1 MKIKSIKFRNI
12 GPYGNNTQEFTFN
25 DYGSLM
31 AVLGSNG
38 AGKST
43 FLNLTKFLLYGK
55 ASGLNKN
62 DIANRFNKNG
72 YIEGTIQVAPDVV
85 CRIIRQFEP
94 SKLYVEKNGE
104 DIGKAGI
111 SDYQSY
117 IDNEIVGLPY
127 HIFSNI
133 VSLSI
138 DDFKSFLSMSPND
151 KRVII
156 DKIFSMEILNKLH
169 ELVKK
174 DLRNIKY
181 NLDVYDREI
190 NFISKSISSSTIE
203 LDNLRNKQKIKNDA
217 DLNSL
222 KKEFSDIENKLNEVN
237 LKVEEYQQKE
247 KKINASLNKL
257 NKIINDNGNIL
268 AQLNSQK
275 QLYNLDKCPTCG
287 SNFKSNDDINFDEIR
302 KQINDKITLKNE
314 ENDKYKIILQKYKKA
329 SNELSKIL
337 YKCHSLV
344 GQYQS
349 QLKNINSKYL
359 ELSKN
364 NDKEPETLFKII
376 NDNKTKLK
384 NIEQKKEEESED
396 IKYLE
401 ILEKMYSD
409 DGVKRNVLE
418 NYLPILNKEIEYTLS
433 ELHFPYNLYFDSDFK
448 PKLTHL
454 GIEIRPETLS
464 TGEHKRVDLAILVAI
479 LRMIKMKFP
488 TLNTFTLDEVLSSID
503 ILGVHDIIRFLQQ
516 TSKDLN
522 INIFVVTHTSQL
534 PLEYFNYK
542 IEIFKNDG
550 FSDLEITKLD

>member
-72 YIEGTIQVAPDVV
+72 YIEGTIQVSPSVE
-85 CRIIRQFEP
+85 CRIVRNFEP

-111 SDYQSY
+111 VDYQSY

-222 KKEFSDIENKLNEVN
+222 KKEFSDTENKLNEVN

-247 KKINASLNKL
+247 KKL
-257 NKIINDNGNIL
+257 
-268 AQLNSQK
+268 
-275 QLYNLDKCPTCG
+275 
-287 SNFKSNDDINFDEIR
+287 
-302 KQINDKITLKNE
+302 
-314 ENDKYKIILQKYKKA
+314 
-329 SNELSKIL
+329 
-337 YKCHSLV
+337 
-344 GQYQS
+344 
-349 QLKNINSKYL
+349 
-359 ELSKN
+359 
-364 NDKEPETLFKII
+364 
-376 NDNKTKLK
+376 
-384 NIEQKKEEESED
+384 
-396 IKYLE
+396 
-401 ILEKMYSD
+401 M
-409 DGVKRNVLE
+409 
-418 NYLPILNKEIEYTLS
+418 
-433 ELHFPYNLYFDSDFK
+433 
-448 PKLTHL
+448 HL
-454 GIEIRPETLS
+454 
-464 TGEHKRVDLAILVAI
+464 
-479 LRMIKMKFP
+479 
-488 TLNTFTLDEVLSSID
+488 
-503 ILGVHDIIRFLQQ
+503 
-516 TSKDLN
+516 
-522 INIFVVTHTSQL
+522 
-534 PLEYFNYK
+534 
-542 IEIFKNDG
+542 
-550 FSDLEITKLD
+550 